1 MQQQIQIRQSSER
14 CLAEAIAFFARRRA
28 KVSDRTERGL
38 RFGLEGSGSDEWGR
52 VTVAPGAGGATTV
65 TVEAEGLGV
74 MAIAEG
80 FIRELRKQARDA
92 DRLSR
97 DAGRAGASLSAGFA
111 DLRQR
116 LGMPEP
122 APPPPA
128 PESPAPTSPPPAPAA
143 RPAPPP
149 EEAPAAPPTAPRAAA
164 EAPVAQAVEAP
175 ESPPVPPSPP
185 APLPS
190 SPAPDAGATID
201 ATPPAEP
208 ATESPPE
215 R

>member
-1 MQQQIQIRQSSER
+1 MQQQIQIRQSPER
-14 CLAEAIAFFARRRA
+14 CLAEATAFFARRRA

-38 RFGLEGSGSDEWGR
+38 RFGLEGSGSDEGGR
-52 VTVAPGAGGATTV
+52 VTVAPGASGATTV

-80 FIRELRKQARDA
+80 FIRELRKQAKDA

-128 PESPAPTSPPPAPAA
+128 PSESPPPPAAGAPAA
-143 RPAPPP
+143 RPATP
-149 EEAPAAPPTAPRAAA
+149 APAAGAAPA
-164 EAPVAQAVEAP
+164 
-175 ESPPVPPSPP
+175 
-185 APLPS
+185 
-190 SPAPDAGATID
+190 
-201 ATPPAEP
+201 
-208 ATESPPE
+208 
-215 R
+215 